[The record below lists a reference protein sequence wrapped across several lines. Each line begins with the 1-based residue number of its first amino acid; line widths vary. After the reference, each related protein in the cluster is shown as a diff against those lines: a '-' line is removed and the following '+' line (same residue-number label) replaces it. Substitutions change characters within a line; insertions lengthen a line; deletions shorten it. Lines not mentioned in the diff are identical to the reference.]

1 MFFACGMWCVADV
14 SSVCSDE
21 GLTLETPAT
30 HYIPQA
36 KNISYQP
43 LLIKPIF
50 SLLANVEK
58 NVFFSRLAFQ
68 LIKCFLISISG
79 VLMLFQT
86 IKRLVEEIS
95 SNAAAENRVLD
106 LRDSASSVSVRA
118 MSATESTTVATN
130 QTKITVHVC

>member
-1 MFFACGMWCVADV
+1 
-14 SSVCSDE
+14 
-21 GLTLETPAT
+21 
-30 HYIPQA
+30 
-36 KNISYQP
+36 
-43 LLIKPIF
+43 
-50 SLLANVEK
+50 
-58 NVFFSRLAFQ
+58 
-68 LIKCFLISISG
+68 
-79 VLMLFQT
+79 MLFQT